1 MQHTNDRKEL
11 SMKSALSAF
20 FGIAAF
26 AFGLFAAADV
36 IQTQESD
43 IWEGLEADLTKISI
57 RNDIL
62 TLRFKIRNTGDDSQ
76 TVEFYFKDCYVI
88 DPTNQKKYFPLKD
101 SEGQY
106 IAGPKEKEW
115 EGGRYHFSI
124 GSGSSSGFWVKFPVP
139 ADNPEAIDINIPGF
153 FPFEEVPLN

>member
-1 MQHTNDRKEL
+1 
-11 SMKSALSAF
+11 MKSALSVF
-20 FGIAAF
+20 FGIAALLLGF
-26 AFGLFAAADV
+26 LTAADV

-43 IWEGLEADLTKISI
+43 IWGGVEADLTKIST

-62 TLRFKIRNTGDDSQ
+62 TLRFKIRNTGNDSQ
-76 TVEFYFKDCYVI
+76 RVEFYFKDCYII

-106 IAGPKEKEW
+106 IAGPKEKDW
-115 EGGRYHFSI
+115 EGGRYKFRI
-124 GSGSSSGFWVKFPVP
+124 DSGSSSGFWVKFPVP
-139 ADNPEAIDINIPGF
+139 TENPEEIDIHIPGF